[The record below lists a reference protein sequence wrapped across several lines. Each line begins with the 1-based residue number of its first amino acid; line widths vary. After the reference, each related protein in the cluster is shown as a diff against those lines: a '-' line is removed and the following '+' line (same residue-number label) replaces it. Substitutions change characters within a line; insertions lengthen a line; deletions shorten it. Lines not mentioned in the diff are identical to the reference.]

1 MFKQV
6 TIMGPGL
13 LGASLVLAIKKKLIA
28 KRIVVWARSEKTAEN
43 VLKKLPVDQVEI
55 NPDASVLGSDLV
67 ILSTPVETIT
77 TILNSI
83 VGALQEDCL
92 VTDVGSVKSKVCRD
106 AGNLFKKKKSVFI
119 GAHPMAGSEKSGMDN
134 ANENLFLNRTC
145 IITPDDKADPAFVKK
160 LSLFWEHLGMRNIFM
175 GSEEHDSKLA
185 ELSHLP
191 HLVSSVLAHSLSDK
205 TNGASMISGQGL
217 RDTIRIAGGSP
228 DLWTGII
235 QQNQINVLE
244 SLKNFEHSL
253 KLARDLISEKKYN
266 GLKLLL
272 EQGAEFQKNLN
283 K

>member
-1 MFKQV
+1 
-6 TIMGPGL
+6 
-13 LGASLVLAIKKKLIA
+13 
-28 KRIVVWARSEKTAEN
+28 
-43 VLKKLPVDQVEI
+43 
-55 NPDASVLGSDLV
+55 
-67 ILSTPVETIT
+67 
-77 TILNSI
+77 
-83 VGALQEDCL
+83 
-92 VTDVGSVKSKVCRD
+92 
-106 AGNLFKKKKSVFI
+106 
-119 GAHPMAGSEKSGMDN
+119 
-134 ANENLFLNRTC
+134 
-145 IITPDDKADPAFVKK
+145 
-160 LSLFWEHLGMRNIFM
+160 M